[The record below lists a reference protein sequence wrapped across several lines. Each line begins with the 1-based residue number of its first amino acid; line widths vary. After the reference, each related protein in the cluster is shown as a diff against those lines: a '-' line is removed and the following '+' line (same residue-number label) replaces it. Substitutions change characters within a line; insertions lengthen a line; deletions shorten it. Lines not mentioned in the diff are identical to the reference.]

1 MLTRKE
7 VEELSQYRNEEFPV
21 TSFYLNMGKGGP
33 DEGQTM
39 IRLKNLLAQVEEERD
54 RWTKGQME
62 SVEGDMDRIRAFV
75 RDQVMRGGQSLA
87 AFSCSA
93 ADFWRTYTFPRPV
106 GNHIHLDHEPY
117 VKPLFRLLEQY
128 GLYCTVLVGKGKAR
142 IFLLHLDE
150 IQERSDIFGAV
161 PGRHDQGGWAQARL
175 QRHHDDRVMRHLK
188 TTADQVFDLLQ
199 EEGFAK
205 LLIGGTEELVS
216 QFQEYLHPYLRER
229 LVATFPMGITTSAKK
244 VQDQSLAIV
253 REIEEREEGELL
265 ERLENEVGAHR
276 MGVAGLGPT
285 LRALQRGQ
293 ILTLLVN
300 EGFSAPG
307 KRCMECGHLT
317 IRAEERCSY
326 CGGEL
331 QPMEDIVDE
340 IMDQAFAQGC
350 QVRFITGGNKAR
362 MAQLGDIGALL
373 RYTMKP

>member
-7 VEELSQYRNEEFPV
+7 VEELNCYRNEGFPI
-21 TSFYLNMGKGGP
+21 TSLYLNVGKGGP
-33 DEGQTM
+33 EESKTT
-39 IRLKNLLAQVEEERD
+39 IRLKNLMAQVEGERE
-54 RWTKGQME
+54 RWTKPQME
-62 SVEGDMDRIRAFV
+62 SLEGDMDRIRAFV
-75 RDQVMRGGQSLA
+75 RDQVMRGGESLA

-93 ADFWRTYTFPRPV
+93 ADFWQTYTFPRPV
-106 GNHIHLDHEPY
+106 GNQIYLDHEPY

-175 QRHHDDRVMRHLK
+175 QRHHDDRVMHHLK
-188 TTADQVFDLLQ
+188 TTADQLFDLFQ
-199 EEGFAK
+199 EEGFTR
-205 LLIGGTEELVS
+205 LLIGGTDELVS
-216 QFQEYLHPYLRER
+216 QFQEYLHPYLKER
-229 LVATFPMGITTSAKK
+229 LVATFPLGMTASAKR

-253 REIEEREEGELL
+253 REIEEQEEGDLL
-265 ERLENEVGAHR
+265 ETLENEVGAHR

-307 KRCMECGHLT
+307 KRCTGCGHLT
-317 IRAEERCSY
+317 IRAEGQCPY

-331 QPMEDIVDE
+331 QPTDDIVDE
-340 IMDQAFAQGC
+340 IMDQAFAQGG
-350 QVRFITGGNKAR
+350 QVRFITGSNKKR
-362 MAQLGDIGALL
+362 LAQLDDIGALL
-373 RYTMKP
+373 RYTMMP

>member
-7 VEELSQYRNEEFPV
+7 VEELSRYRNEEFPI
-21 TSFYLNMGKGGP
+21 TSLYLNVGKGGP
-33 DEGQTM
+33 EEGKTV
-39 IRLKNLLAQVEEERD
+39 IRLKNLRAQVEEERD
-54 RWTKGQME
+54 RWTKQQME
-62 SVEGDMDRIRAFV
+62 SVEGDMEQIRAFV

-87 AFSCSA
+87 AFACSA
-93 ADFWRTYTFPRPV
+93 ADFWQTYTFPRPV
-106 GNHIHLDHEPY
+106 GNHIYLDHEPY
-117 VKPLFRLLEQY
+117 VKPLLRLLEQY
-128 GLYCTVLVGKGKAR
+128 ELYCTALVGKGKAR

-188 TTADQVFDLLQ
+188 TTADQIFDLFQ
-199 EEGFAK
+199 EEGFAR

-229 LVATFPMGITTSAKK
+229 LVATFPTGMTASAKT
-244 VQDQSLAIV
+244 VQERSLAIV

-265 ERLENEVGAHR
+265 EKLENEVGAHR
-276 MGVAGLGPT
+276 MGVSGLGPT

-307 KRCMECGHLT
+307 KRCTGCGHLT
-317 IRAEERCSY
+317 VRAQEQCPY

-331 QPMEDIVDE
+331 QPMDDMVDE
-340 IMDQAFAQGC
+340 IIDQAFAQGC
-350 QVRFITGGNKAR
+350 QVRFIAGSNQERLAR
-362 MAQLGDIGALL
+362 LGDIGALL
-373 RYTMKP
+373 RYTMMP